1 MLNAGALTCKED
13 PGYAETGMPRTSS
26 EPEDR
31 SLIPLIQEA
40 EAELARSL
48 EQARAEAAGIVAE
61 AERQATE
68 AVARAREDIP
78 VEIEG
83 RRREEKARLA
93 ALAEARSGKP
103 EETAQRAGRAYERA
117 VRAVVQAVWG
127 PA

>member
-1 MLNAGALTCKED
+1 
-13 PGYAETGMPRTSS
+13 MPRTTS

-61 AERQATE
+61 AERLAAE
-68 AVARAREDIP
+68 AVARGREQIP
-78 VEIEG
+78 AEIED

-93 ALAEARSGKP
+93 ALAETVAGEPREPAR
-103 EETAQRAGRAYERA
+103 RAERAFARA

-127 PA
+127 SA

>member
-13 PGYAETGMPRTSS
+13 PGYAETGMPRTAR

-61 AERQATE
+61 AEHEAAE
-68 AVARAREDIP
+68 AVARARGEIP
-78 VEIEG
+78 VEIER

-93 ALAEARSGKP
+93 SLAEASLGKP
-103 EETAQRAGRAYERA
+103 GELTGRAERGFARA

-127 PA
+127 SA